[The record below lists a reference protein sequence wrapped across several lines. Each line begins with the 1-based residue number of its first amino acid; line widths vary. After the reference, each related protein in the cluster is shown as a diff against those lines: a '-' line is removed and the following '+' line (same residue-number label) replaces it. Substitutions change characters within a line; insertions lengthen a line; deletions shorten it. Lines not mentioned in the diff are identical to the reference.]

1 MMSFRKKMLAGSA
14 ATAMSLA
21 GMGGFASAQ
30 ITQDGLVNVAADGVN
45 VQIPI
50 SAAANICGVGVAVL
64 ATATD
69 LGDVECTTEGV
80 ALAENDNRNRG
91 GNTRQNGLVNV
102 ALTDINAQV
111 PVTVAASVCG
121 VAVGVL
127 AQAEDLGDVTCTA
140 EGVSLAQN

>member
-1 MMSFRKKMLAGSA
+1 MTMNIHKKFLAGSA
-14 ATAMSLA
+14 AAAMSL
-21 GMGGFASAQ
+21 GVGGGLANAQ
-30 ITQDGLVNVAADGVN
+30 ITQDGLVNVAADDVN

-50 SAAANICGVGVAVL
+50 AAAANICGVGVAVL

-80 ALAENDNRNRG
+80 SLAQNEG
-91 GNTRQNGLVNV
+91 GNGGPVTQRGLVNV
-102 ALTDINAQV
+102 ALTDVNVQV

-127 AQAEDLGDVTCTA
+127 AQAENLGDVVCDA
-140 EGVSLAQN
+140 EGGSIALS